1 MIVFCSNHRVRYHRI
16 SDAVA
21 SWPLRHTSS
30 PMRANHY
37 LWKKGEQKKSKIR
50 LQCQILLTA
59 QETKIYAAVHR
70 HATKGLRVVVHIE
83 SQQNALHNLL
93 RGVAEWIQNRSMTNL
108 VESSMALFHV
118 FVAVWSSTH
127 FGRTKPLVKI
137 SPFRAQLARITEGKW
152 MDRSITSVRGNHQKY
167 KCGKQG
173 F

>member
-59 QETKIYAAVHR
+59 QETKMQQFTDTLQKASEWWCI
-70 HATKGLRVVVHIE
+70 LRVNRMHCTTSYGVL
-83 SQQNALHNLL
+83 QN
-93 RGVAEWIQNRSMTNL
+93 RIQNRSMTNL

-118 FVAVWSSTH
+118 FVVVWSSTH

-152 MDRSITSVRGNHQKY
+152 MDRTRTSVRGNHQKY
-167 KCGKQG
+167 KCGIQG

>member
-1 MIVFCSNHRVRYHRI
+1 MRWHLGHYAI
-16 SDAVA
+16 
-21 SWPLRHTSS
+21 PLRPWEPIIIFERKESKRKARFGCS
-30 PMRANHY
+30 VRSFWQ
-37 LWKKGEQKKSKIR
+37 LKKQKSMQQFTDT
-50 LQCQILLTA
+50 LQKASEWWCI
-59 QETKIYAAVHR
+59 
-70 HATKGLRVVVHIE
+70 LRVNRMHCTTSYGVL
-83 SQQNALHNLL
+83 QN
-93 RGVAEWIQNRSMTNL
+93 RIQNRSMTNL